1 MIRKVSCTGV
11 LVVVIAVTGC
21 GSVTPGTGQPAGP
34 SSVSRSADFPSNRP
48 SPPVTEPPSQ
58 PPSQPPAT
66 SATPTLRPSPA
77 TPTRQQRENRL
88 TAQTNG
94 AAHDLV
100 KIARGYEAATFDQHA
115 NIAFWRSIGNSVDWT
130 QVGTSIYPYTPA
142 IGGPAHAR
150 VTGALLARMQHATF
164 IVTGAFTGDSSGD
177 AVAFTT
183 GPNGWGVIKAEPN
196 GNIGP
201 SGQPVGADR
210 IGLSFDLK
218 FAGGRLVTEDC
229 RTDQAIALC
238 GSNPVIK
245 YWLWA
250 GADFK
255 QV

>member
-1 MIRKVSCTGV
+1 MIRLVPCACV
-11 LVVVIAVTGC
+11 LVVVVAASGCASVTSGTGHATGP
-21 GSVTPGTGQPAGP
+21 GSV
-34 SSVSRSADFPSNRP
+34 SSSADFPSTPP
-48 SPPVTEPPSQ
+48 SPPVTQPPVTEPPVTQ
-58 PPSQPPAT
+58 PPLTTAPPPAQA
-66 SATPTLRPSPA
+66 S
-77 TPTRQQRENRL
+77 PTRQQRENRL

-100 KIARGYEAATFDQHA
+100 KIARGYEAATYDQHA
-115 NIAFWRSIGNSVDWT
+115 NIAFWRSIGNDVNWT
-130 QVGTSIYPYTPA
+130 QVGTSTYPYSPA
-142 IGGPAHAR
+142 VGGPANAK
-150 VTGALLARMQHATF
+150 VTGTLLARMQHATF

-218 FAGGRLVTEDC
+218 FAGGKLVTEDC
-229 RTDQAIALC
+229 RTDQAIAQC

-250 GADFK
+250 GADFE